1 MVNDSSVIFYKLL
14 PQNLSKQYLIS
25 DLNKFINTLYSLKYI
40 FISAISYYKA
50 FLFCFFIFLCNNVLA
65 QNNPAG
71 GGDFPD
77 QVIALMAPANNAE
90 ARQTAEA
97 FKGLWGQGSFSEGQ
111 KREIIALTEKMK
123 AKNYKAFPEFNNF
136 FQALV
141 KGANRKLS
149 ATQMDNLLR
158 VAVEIEKNEQ
168 RSNLTRYFIFLQDF
182 LDKNA
187 LFHSSYNS
195 LVFER
200 GSFDFDYITPFGA
213 APEEEEEQSA
223 AEPAEEWVSDWDNEA
238 DDGWGDSGW
247 EAASDWESDWDTPKE
262 EEASAVVETPGP
274 YSPIIDI
281 PEVMGPVI
289 TFSDIDLLF
298 ITKFDSAKLLKTKG
312 SLMFLSNTF
321 VGEGGKFSWVNAG
334 LHPDTVFCVFSAYK
348 LLTTKPEF
356 SAENVKLTY
365 LGKVDG
371 TVEGVFDYKSSRSVD
386 PDNLRYPRFKSYE
399 NNIRVKNL
407 GSDNLFYQ
415 GGFSL
420 MGNKIFSSSVV
431 DGNAIIEVKENNI
444 PKYKAVANRFNLGDT
459 VITAAHVAVFIY
471 HQNDSIYHPSVNFKY
486 NIPASLLTL
495 LKEDGGFKDT
505 PFYSSFFN
513 VEMGADMIKWDLST
527 DSLDI
532 AILNAKSQVPAI
544 FVSQEYFKEQAFSQ
558 LVGLYNFNPLLMA
571 VGYARRIKSSE
582 FYADDMAAALKQN
595 PATVK
600 GAMAFLMQKG
610 FIDYDAYAGYV
621 KIKRK
626 GFHYVMSHQKLKDF
640 DNLLIPSISP
650 REPNATFDMKNEKL
664 TIRGVNQF
672 YISELLDVYIIPDD
686 KEITLLKNRD
696 FEFDGQVNA
705 GNFEFIGK
713 AFRFNYDSFLIQLP
727 QIDSLKFNI
736 ETEEKDASN
745 RTKKIK
751 LSNQLRETAGMLH
764 INKPNNKSS
773 IKYYAEYPIFS
784 AHKDAIVYF
793 DDKKVLN
800 GAYDKSVYF
809 VIPAF
814 EIDSVSSSD
823 PGVIGFDGSF
833 VSGGIFPEFRQRL
846 QVMPDNS
853 LGFVHQLPY
862 EGYDIYGDKGTAYNQ
877 ITLDSHGLRTSGKLD
892 YLTSTLESEDFV
904 YYIDSVTTRGTK
916 AEIREGV
923 LAQTSFPE
931 GKVEAY
937 AMRWLPYKDS
947 MYVKNLNTP
956 FLLYDETASLEGTA
970 IISSN
975 GLFGAGKL
983 LTRGSEAISDS
994 LLFSKNNYT
1003 ARHAK
1008 FEIKSSNPKKPAFAG
1023 ADVRLNFNLMEGV
1036 ADISPEIEGVA
1047 ALEFPYAQFKTSIT
1061 NASWNLEDKT
1071 VRMSKPEDI
1080 DISKSYFYTTKK
1092 ELDSLAFNATEAVY
1106 DINTLQLNVSGIP
1119 YIKVADAKIT
1129 PANNHVLILE
1139 NAVFDRF
1146 DNTTIVLDTLNEY
1159 HNLYKGN
1166 IKILSRNKF
1175 EGDATYLYVN
1185 SVADTFSIKMGSFEL
1200 REDPSS
1206 TKKQKRYYTV
1216 SSGEVKET
1224 DNLTLAPGLLY
1235 KGKMTM
1241 YADKP
1246 ALELDGYVRLE
1257 LSNMADNSWIVYHS
1271 SSDDEMG
1278 VINIAKSITDT
1289 RDPVAAGL
1297 FLDSR
1302 QDQLYATLLSS
1313 KRNDE
1318 DLPVFVT
1325 DGFLSY
1331 DAPKNEYKVL
1341 DSRVVPDTYNGRLF
1355 TYNEVTTDVKAEG
1368 QLNFIAPNRDFS
1380 IVASGIGK
1388 GNMNEAEFLFNTM
1401 LAFKFDIP
1409 TDAADMMAADIID
1422 IVGRLGAG
1430 KAEQDRS
1437 ALMYKLSAL
1446 LNEQAAKEYEQRSL
1460 SDYTPLLS
1468 ISNAIVVPLVFSK
1481 ANMVWSSEKNAWYS
1495 SGKLGLSHIIRNDIN
1510 AALDG
1515 FMEIKTTK
1523 NGDEVNIFIQASP
1536 SSWYFLSYLNNRLL
1550 IASSN
1555 QDFNDVINSKSKA
1568 GKAKI
1573 GAYAFYKGDIMD
1585 ALNFVNRF
1593 RMDYFNIAEPYQL
1606 HLPSENVVTEE
1617 EYKTVEEVEDG
1628 DDDFL
1633 FREKVEQKDDSDGF

>member
-1 MVNDSSVIFYKLL
+1 MI
-14 PQNLSKQYLIS
+14 LSYG
-25 DLNKFINTLYSLKYI
+25 
-40 FISAISYYKA
+40 SALSQVA
-50 FLFCFFIFLCNNVLA
+50 PVA
-65 QNNPAG
+65 SES
-71 GGDFPD
+71 GDFPE
-77 QVIALMAPANNAE
+77 QVIALMAATNNAE
-90 ARQTAEA
+90 ARQTAETLKARWNEGA
-97 FKGLWGQGSFSEGQ
+97 FSQSQ
-111 KREIIALTEKMK
+111 KDAIIALAKKMK
-123 AKNYKAFPEFNNF
+123 EKNYKAYPDFNNF
-136 FQALV
+136 YKVLI

-149 ATQMDNLLR
+149 TSQMDNLLR
-158 VAVEIEKNEQ
+158 VAGEIEKNEP
-168 RSNLTRYFIFLQDF
+168 RNNLIKYFSFLQDF
-182 LDKNA
+182 LEHNA
-187 LFHSSYNS
+187 LFYSSYNS
-195 LVFER
+195 LVFNG
-200 GSFDFDYITPFGA
+200 GSFDFDYIA
-213 APEEEEEQSA
+213 SSEAIPEPDEQPA
-223 AEPAEEWVSDWDNEA
+223 TEPADEWFSDWDEDT
-238 DDGWGDSGW
+238 DDGWGSTDWGT
-247 EAASDWESDWDTPKE
+247 ASDWGTPQ
-262 EEASAVVETPGP
+262 EAAPVVVEEPAP

-281 PEVMGPVI
+281 PEVTGPVI
-289 TFSDIDLLF
+289 TFENIDLLF
-298 ITKFDSAKLLKTKG
+298 ATRFDSATLSGTKG
-312 SLMFLSNTF
+312 SMMLLNKTF
-321 VGEGGKFSWVNAG
+321 VGEGGKFLWANAG
-334 LHPDTVFCVFSAYK
+334 LHPDTVFCTFSSYK
-348 LLTTKPEF
+348 LLTEKPEF
-356 SAENVKLTY
+356 SAENVQLTY
-365 LGKVDG
+365 IGKVDG
-371 TVEGVFDYKSSRSVD
+371 TVEGVFDYKSTRNVD
-386 PDNLRYPRFKSYE
+386 PENIRYPRFKSYE
-399 NNIRVKNL
+399 NNIQVKNL
-407 GSDNLFYQ
+407 GSSNLFYK

-420 MGNKIFSSSVV
+420 MGNKIFSSSVL
-431 DGNAIIEVKENNI
+431 DGNAIIQVKENNV
-444 PKYKAVANRFNLGDT
+444 PKYKAISNRFNLRDT
-459 VITAAHVAVFIY
+459 VITADRAAIFIY
-471 HQNDSIYHPSVNFKY
+471 HQQDSIFHPSVNFKY

-513 VEMGADMIKWDLST
+513 VEMAADMIKWDLGT

-532 AILNAKSQVPAI
+532 AILNAKSQIPAI
-544 FVSQEYFKEQAFSQ
+544 FASQEYFKEQAFNQ

-595 PATVK
+595 PATIK

-610 FIDYDAYAGYV
+610 FINYDSHAGYV

-650 REPNATFDMKNEKL
+650 GEPNATFDIKNEKL
-664 TIRGVNQF
+664 TIRGVSRF
-672 YISELLDVYIIPDD
+672 YISELLDVYIIPNN

-705 GNFEFIGK
+705 GNFEYIGK
-713 AFRFNYDSFLIQLP
+713 SFRFNYDSFLIKLP

-736 ETEEKDASN
+736 ETVENNAANKT
-745 RTKKIK
+745 RKIK
-751 LSNQLRETAGMLH
+751 LSNQLRETAGVLY

-784 AHKDAIVYF
+784 SHKDAIVYF
-793 DDKKVLN
+793 DDKRVLN

-809 VIPAF
+809 SIPSF

-823 PGVIGFDGSF
+823 PSVIGFDGSF
-833 VSGGIFPEFRQRL
+833 VSGGIFPEFRHRL

-862 EGYDIYGDKGTAYNQ
+862 EGYDIYGKKGTAYNQ
-877 ITLDSHGLRTSGKLD
+877 ITLDSRGLRTSGKID
-892 YLTSTLESEDFV
+892 YLTSTLESENFV
-904 YYIDSVTTRGTK
+904 YYIDSVTTKGTK
-916 AEIREGV
+916 AVIREGMV
-923 LAQTSFPE
+923 AQASFPE
-931 GKVEAY
+931 AKVDAY
-937 AMRWLPYKDS
+937 AMRWLPYRDS
-947 MYVKNLNTP
+947 MYVQNLKTP

-970 IISSN
+970 IISET

-994 LLFSKNNYT
+994 LFFNRNNYT

-1008 FEIKSSNPKKPAFAG
+1008 FKIQSSNPKKPAFAG
-1023 ADVRLNFNLMEGV
+1023 EDVRLNFNLVKGE
-1036 ADISPEIEGVA
+1036 AEINPEIAGVA

-1061 NASWNLEDKT
+1061 NATWNLEDKT
-1071 VRMSKPEDI
+1071 VRMSKPDDV
-1080 DISKSYFYTTKK
+1080 DISKSYFYATKK

-1129 PANNHVLILE
+1129 PANNNVLILE

-1159 HNLYKGN
+1159 HNLYKGD

-1200 REDPSS
+1200 LEDPFS
-1206 TKKQKRYYTV
+1206 TKKQRRYHTV

-1257 LSNMADNSWIVYHS
+1257 LSNMTDNSWIVYQS

-1278 VINIAKSITDT
+1278 VISIAKSITDAG
-1289 RDPVAAGL
+1289 DPVAAGL
-1297 FLDSR
+1297 FLDSQ

-1313 KRNDE
+1313 KRSEE
-1318 DLPVFVT
+1318 DLPIFIT

-1341 DSRVVPDTYNGRLF
+1341 DKRYISGTYSGRLF
-1355 TYNEVTTDVKAEG
+1355 TYNEVTTEVKAEG
-1368 QLNFIAPNRDFS
+1368 KLSFIAPNRDFS
-1380 IVASGIGK
+1380 LEAVGIGK
-1388 GNMNEAEFLFNTM
+1388 GNMNEAKFGFNTM

-1409 TDAADMMAADIID
+1409 TQVADIMAADIID
-1422 IVGRLGAG
+1422 IVGRLGASE
-1430 KAEQDRS
+1430 AEQDRS

-1446 LNEQAAKEYEQRSL
+1446 ISEQAAKEYEQRSL
-1460 SDYTPLLS
+1460 SAYTPLLAVN
-1468 ISNAIVVPLVFSK
+1468 NALVKPLVFSK
-1481 ANMVWSSEKNAWYS
+1481 ANLVWSPEKNAWYS
-1495 SGKLGLSHIIRNDIN
+1495 AGKLGLSNIIRNDVN

-1515 FMEIKTTK
+1515 FMEIKRTE
-1523 NGDEVNIFIQASP
+1523 NGDEINMFIQASP
-1536 SSWYFLSYLNNRLL
+1536 ASWYFLSYLNNRLL

-1555 QDFNDVINSKSKA
+1555 QDFNDMISSRSKA

-1573 GAYAFYKGDIMD
+1573 GEYAFYKGEIVD
-1585 ALNFVNRF
+1585 ALSFVNRF
-1593 RMDYFNIAEPYQL
+1593 RKDYFNIEEPYQL

-1617 EYKTVEEVEDG
+1617 EGFETVEEVEESE
-1628 DDDFL
+1628 DDFL